1 MNVKLYSYWRSSSS
15 HRVRIALSFKGI
27 AHEIVPVNL
36 LASEQSSEPHKSRAP
51 SGYVPALEID
61 GEVFVESVAII
72 ELLDELFP
80 EARLYPKDARDR
92 ARVRALVETVNS
104 GIQPLQNLSVLLRH
118 SDDHDARNAWGA
130 HFNARGLQVFE
141 RLMDRGPKGKFAYG
155 DVFSAADVF
164 LIPQV
169 LSAKRFG
176 VDVSRFPLI
185 SAAIAS
191 SADLPFVKSAAPEA
205 QVDAPR

>member
-36 LASEQSSEPHKSRAP
+36 LGSEQTSDAHKSRAP

-104 GIQPLQNLSVLLRH
+104 GIQPLQNLNVLLRH
-118 SDDHDARNAWGA
+118 SSDHDARNAWA
-130 HFNARGLQVFE
+130 NHFNARGLEVFE
-141 RLMDRGPKGKFAYG
+141 RLMERGPKGKFAYG
-155 DVFSAADVF
+155 DAFSAADVF

-176 VDVSRFPLI
+176 VDVSKFPRI
-185 SAAIAS
+185 SAAIEA

-205 QVDAPR
+205 QIDAPR